1 MKIIFLLKPRKL
13 YDFTL
18 SDLKLITL
26 INTLIG
32 SDYSGGGGGG
42 RMAMYHSKENHFTGE
57 YLVHGGYGR
66 SGFGGSGTI
75 YLENQLNA
83 TNPVRDL
90 IIDNNG
96 HTKSEQ
102 IEESEELDLIYHAGA
117 TSGFYTENNILFVS
131 DYNHYNYLY
140 RIIDGS
146 RSTGYISSSK
156 TPTITVTFPH
166 TLFVDHLKVYPQ
178 CSSRFDFYYYCLCT
192 TLTCLL
198 ALKKTCLLCE
208 DVLV

>member
-1 MKIIFLLKPRKL
+1 M
-13 YDFTL
+13 
-18 SDLKLITL
+18 
-26 INTLIG
+26 INFLIG
-32 SDYSGGGGGG
+32 SGYSGGGGGG

-57 YLVHGGYGR
+57 YLVHGGYGM

-75 YLENQLNA
+75 YLENQLNT

-102 IEESEELDLIYHAGA
+102 IEESEELDLIYHTDA
-117 TSGFYTENNILFVS
+117 TNGFYTKNNILFVS
-131 DYNHYNYLY
+131 DGVTWHYSHYYYLY

-156 TPTITVTFPH
+156 TPTITLTFPH
-166 TLFVDHLKVYPQ
+166 TLFVDHLKVYPL
-178 CSSRFDFYYYCLCT
+178 CSSR
-192 TLTCLL
+192 
-198 ALKKTCLLCE
+198 
-208 DVLV
+208 